1 MGSRGQPEESR
12 AAILQAA
19 AHEFAEHGIA
29 GARTDAIAREARV
42 NKALLY
48 YYFKDKETLY
58 GAVLDD
64 AFSGLK
70 KTVFAVLDGD
80 LPPREK
86 MLAYAG
92 AYFDFVASNQIYPRL
107 MQREMMRARE
117 GQSQHIDKIIKNY
130 IQPIFGRVSELM
142 QKGIADGEFR
152 PVNPAHFVPSMVAMI
167 VFYFSSAP
175 MMQKIVGFN
184 PLTPERIAER
194 RAAVLDFISA
204 ALFRPK
210 ATPRKEHAHERAQPF
225 FHPSRNHL
233 RDRRDL
239 LLFLDGPLAGS
250 GPDRNRRCE
259 PGDRQRAGQKA
270 ASRSC
275 WWMKARR

>member
-12 AAILQAA
+12 AAILAA
-19 AHEFAEHGIA
+19 AAYEFAEHGIA
-29 GARTDAIAREARV
+29 GARTDTIAHEARV

-70 KTVFAVLDGD
+70 RTVFQVLDSD

-86 MLAYAG
+86 ILAYAG
-92 AYFDFVASNQIYPRL
+92 AYFDFIASNQLYPRL

-117 GQSQHIDKIIKNY
+117 GQSPHIEKVIKKY
-130 IQPIFGRVSELM
+130 IQPIFLRVSEVLR
-142 QKGIADGEFR
+142 QGISEGHFR
-152 PVNPAHFVPSMVAMI
+152 PINPAHFVQSIVAMI

-184 PLTPERIAER
+184 PLTPERVAER
-194 RAAVLDFISA
+194 RASVLDFISA
-204 ALFRPK
+204 ALF
-210 ATPRKEHAHERAQPF
+210 
-225 FHPSRNHL
+225 
-233 RDRRDL
+233 
-239 LLFLDGPLAGS
+239 LAKQ
-250 GPDRNRRCE
+250 N
-259 PGDRQRAGQKA
+259 
-270 ASRSC
+270 ASQGARS
-275 WWMKARR
+275 

>member
-1 MGSRGQPEESR
+1 MPRILQRRNTWQRRMGSRGQPEESR
-12 AAILQAA
+12 AAILEAA
-19 AHEFAEHGIA
+19 AFEFAEHGIA
-29 GARTDAIAREARV
+29 GARTDTIAREARV

-70 KTVFAVLDGD
+70 NAVFQVLDSD

-86 MLAYAG
+86 ILAYAG
-92 AYFDFVASNQIYPRL
+92 KYFDFIASNQLYPRL

-117 GQSQHIDKIIKNY
+117 GQSPHIEKVIKNY
-130 IQPIFGRVSELM
+130 IQPIFLRVSELLR
-142 QKGIADGEFR
+142 QGITEGYFR
-152 PVNPAHFVPSMVAMI
+152 PVNPAHFVQSIVAMI

-194 RAAVLDFISA
+194 RASVLDFISA
-204 ALFRPK
+204 ALFQSK
-210 ATPRKEHAHERAQPF
+210 QNATQGA
-225 FHPSRNHL
+225 
-233 RDRRDL
+233 
-239 LLFLDGPLAGS
+239 
-250 GPDRNRRCE
+250 
-259 PGDRQRAGQKA
+259 
-270 ASRSC
+270 RS
-275 WWMKARR
+275 